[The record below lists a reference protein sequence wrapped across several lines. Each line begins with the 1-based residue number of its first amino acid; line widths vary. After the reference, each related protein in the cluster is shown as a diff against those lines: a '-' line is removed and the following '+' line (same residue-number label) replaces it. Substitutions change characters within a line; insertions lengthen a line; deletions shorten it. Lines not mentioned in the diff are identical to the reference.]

1 VATGIIFGSHT
12 GIFARKHLKRKMKKG
27 HGTPKFDSKSKSS
40 HFKKL
45 ELFFLEKSK
54 SHTYQLYDFNKR
66 TSLYFLYLIC
76 LIGLLR

>member
-1 VATGIIFGSHT
+1 MEHQSLTVRANLHI
-12 GIFARKHLKRKMKKG
+12 L
-27 HGTPKFDSKSKSS
+27 
-40 HFKKL
+40 KKL